1 MGNRRPKSRMRFKEV
16 RNVLQFFALQCI
28 VRTCHCLRV
37 SCICLLFT
45 MPIVRGLQREQK
57 QTIKTSS
64 FLSISTKC
72 LLQHVESSSVLAIA
86 LTNTTIVKA
95 STQRSTSWIIKFSVA
110 FGYDGEAHPT
120 CTSHISSSIH
130 SLVCWMH
137 LSTECTSSIGIHF
150 GIDDRS
156 SGQFANAFHWFASR
170 SPCKKHI
177 KGRHSHIFHFSSSI
191 HPCHNWFGTTMI
203 CFEIVLC
210 QQMKNVLWTES
221 IFLSL
226 AEKTRSIECNNQFIR
241 N

>member
-16 RNVLQFFALQCI
+16 PNVLQFFLRCNASCVRVIVYALAAFVCYSPYQ
-28 VRTCHCLRV
+28 
-37 SCICLLFT
+37 SSADS
-45 MPIVRGLQREQK
+45 QREQK

-95 STQRSTSWIIKFSVA
+95 STQRSTSWIIKFCVA
-110 FGYDGEAHPT
+110 FGYDGKAHPT

-130 SLVCWMH
+130 SFVCWMH
-137 LSTECTSSIGIHF
+137 LSTDCTSSIGIHF

-156 SGQFANAFHWFASR
+156 SGQFANAFHWFASW

-226 AEKTRSIECNNQFIR
+226 AEKTRSIECNN
-241 N
+241 